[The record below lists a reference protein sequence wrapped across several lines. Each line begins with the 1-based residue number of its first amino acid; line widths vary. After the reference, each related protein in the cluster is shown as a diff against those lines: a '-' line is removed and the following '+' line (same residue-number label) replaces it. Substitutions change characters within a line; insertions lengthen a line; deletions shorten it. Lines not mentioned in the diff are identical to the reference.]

1 MKKIL
6 ITRSKHNCKALS
18 KFLVAQNFQVFSEPL
33 FKVKKF
39 CDQAY
44 LENINNKFAINK
56 SLALIITSQN
66 ALACLSKI
74 KFDKE
79 ILIFAVGKK
88 TAQAINKLGY
98 VNVHYPL
105 QSCADELF
113 KMIINFK
120 FKNHTSLLYLR
131 GEQVSFNFKEMLL
144 RYGFK
149 VEELIV
155 YKTIKLQNFSQ
166 PFCDEV
172 KKNSFE
178 MVIIFSQKSLE
189 LFFLLV
195 KKHNLLEY
203 FVDSYLIGFS
213 DKIVEQAKILAIE
226 NLKFKKIEKL
236 SDNRILKKFYE

>member
-18 KFLVAQNFQVFSEPL
+18 KFLIAQNYQVFSEPL

-39 CDQAY
+39 CGQTN
-44 LENINNKFAINK
+44 LENIENKFAINK
-56 SLALIITSQN
+56 SLVLIITSQN

-98 VNVHYPL
+98 INVHYPL
-105 QSCADELF
+105 QSCANELF
-113 KMIINFK
+113 KLIVNYK
-120 FKNHTSLLYLR
+120 FKNNPSLLYLR
-131 GEQVSFNFKEMLL
+131 GEQITFNFKGILL
-144 RYGFK
+144 KHGFK

-166 PFCDEV
+166 TFCDEV
-172 KKNSFE
+172 KKNNFE
-178 MVIIFSQKSLE
+178 MVIVFSQKSLE
-189 LFFLLV
+189 LFFLLA

-203 FVDSYLIGFS
+203 FVNSCLIGFS
-213 DKIVEQAKILAIE
+213 DKIVEQAKLLSKE